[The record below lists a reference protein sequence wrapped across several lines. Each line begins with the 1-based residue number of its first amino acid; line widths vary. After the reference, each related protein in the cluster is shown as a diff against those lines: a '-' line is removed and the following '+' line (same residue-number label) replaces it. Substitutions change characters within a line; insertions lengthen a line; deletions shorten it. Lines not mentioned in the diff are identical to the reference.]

1 MGSVMTQRDSASRNY
16 LSASVYLVWAGA
28 LAWLLVTGRYQ
39 VFLRPGFWAL
49 LLWGLVVLLL
59 LGGAMVWFP
68 RSLGS
73 MSRGAG
79 LWIRLGVLVVPLVYV
94 FAAQG
99 RPLGSQALENRFFEP
114 RFMERLA
121 RGTPKQVETQNPHL
135 TLLEIL
141 QNFKTY
147 EGKKITTE
155 GMVHRDE
162 VVPPKHFLV
171 FRFLIVCCAADAL
184 PAGALVS
191 SEDADSFAQ
200 DSWVKVE
207 GVLELKKVGDLS
219 FPLIRADRIT
229 RIDRPRDPYLFPRK
243 F

>member
-1 MGSVMTQRDSASRNY
+1 MTQTDSASRNY
-16 LSASVYLVWAGA
+16 LPASVYLVWAGA

-59 LGGAMVWFP
+59 LGGVMMWSS
-68 RSLGS
+68 RSLDS
-73 MSRGAG
+73 MSRGAA
-79 LWIRLGVLVVPLVYV
+79 LWIRLGVLIVPLVYV

-99 RPLGSQALENRFFEP
+99 RPLGSQALKNRFFEP

-121 RGTPKQVETQNPHL
+121 RTIPKQVEAENPHV

-141 QNFKTY
+141 QNFQAY
-147 EGKKITTE
+147 HGRKITTE

-162 VVPPKHFLV
+162 VVPQKHFLV

-184 PAGALVS
+184 PAGALVA

-200 DSWVKVE
+200 DSWVRVE
-207 GVLELKKVGDLS
+207 GVLGLKKVGDLT
-219 FPLIRADRIT
+219 FPLIKADRIT
-229 RIDRPRDPYLFPRK
+229 KISPPKDPYLFPRK